1 MSHCLNPQC
10 DQPQNPSNANF
21 CQRCGQPLRLKQRYR
36 SLKLLGQGGFG
47 RTFLAEDEQQPG
59 QPRCVIKQFHPLG
72 QPNAGKAIALFQQEA
87 IRLQDLGHHDQIP
100 SLYAHCEEGGKHY
113 IVQQYVDGQNLTQE
127 FQSQGVFNEGKIRS
141 LLLDLLP
148 VLEFIHNGGVIHRDI
163 KPDNIIR
170 RGGDDRLVLVD
181 FGAAKFAT
189 ATALAQTGTMIG
201 SAEYTAPEQLKGR
214 ATLASDLYSLGV
226 TCLHLLTG
234 LSPFDLFDVHEDC
247 WMWRRYL
254 FDNPVSDSLA
264 GILDRLVAGA
274 MKERWPNAT
283 AVLAAL
289 QSPSAPYRGNPPPL
303 ITAEYDTL
311 TQLLAQQQWQAADRE
326 TAEILLNLTERD
338 RHRWLRWQDLKAVPL
353 PALQTLDQLWV
364 EASHGL
370 FGFSVQQRI
379 YQRLGGTS
387 RYRTQLWKK
396 FGDVV
401 GWRDRDRWL
410 LYEDLTF
417 NALAPQGH
425 LPRYCFTISGRHL
438 KNWFYGWPQAL
449 WFAVMAVL
457 QRFN

>member
-10 DQPQNPSNANF
+10 DRPHNPDNANF
-21 CQRCGQPLRLKQRYR
+21 CQRCGQPLRLNQRYR

-47 RTFLAEDEQQPG
+47 RTFLAQDEHQPG
-59 QPRCVIKQFHPLG
+59 QPHCVIKQFHPLG

-113 IVQQYVDGQNLTQE
+113 IVQQYIEGQNLTQE
-127 FQSQGVFNEGKIRS
+127 FQAQGVFNEAKIRS

-148 VLEFIHNGGVIHRDI
+148 VLEFIHAGGVIHRDI

-170 RGGDDRLVLVD
+170 RRGDDRLVLVD

-234 LSPFDLFDVHEDC
+234 LSPFDLFDVHEDA

-254 FDNPVSDSLA
+254 FDNAVSDGL
-264 GILDRLVAGA
+264 GRVLDGLVAGA
-274 MKERWPNAT
+274 IKERWPNAT
-283 AVLAAL
+283 AVLTGL
-289 QSPSAPYRGNPPPL
+289 QSPTTGSRTLPPL
-303 ITAEYDTL
+303 VSADYQTL
-311 TQLLAQQQWQAADRE
+311 AQLLAQQQWQGADRE
-326 TAEILLNLTERD
+326 TAEILLKLTGRD
-338 RHRWLRWQDLKAVPL
+338 RAGWLRWQDLKAVPL
-353 PALQTLDQLWV
+353 PALETLDQLWL

-370 FGFSVQQRI
+370 FGFSVQKRV

-387 RYRTQLWKK
+387 RYRTPLWQK

-401 GWRDRDRWL
+401 GWRDRQRWL

-417 NALAPQGH
+417 DHLAPQGH

-438 KNWFYGWPQAL
+438 QNWFYGWPQAL
-449 WFAVMAVL
+449 WFAVMTVL
-457 QRFN
+457 QRLE

>member
-1 MSHCLNPQC
+1 MSYCLNPQC
-10 DQPQNPSNANF
+10 DRPHNPSDANF
-21 CQRCGQPLRLKQRYR
+21 CQRCGQALRLNQRYR
-36 SLKLLGQGGFG
+36 SLELLGQGGFG
-47 RTFLAEDEQQPG
+47 RTFLAQDEQRPG

-72 QPNAGKAIALFQQEA
+72 QANASKAIALFQQEA

-127 FQSQGVFNEGKIRS
+127 FQTQGVFNEAKIRS

-148 VLEFIHNGGVIHRDI
+148 VLDFIHGGGVIHRDI

-170 RGGDDRLVLVD
+170 RWGDDRLVLVD

-214 ATLASDLYSLGV
+214 ATAASDLYSLGV

-247 WMWRRYL
+247 WVWRRYL
-254 FDNPVSDSLA
+254 FDNPVSHEL
-264 GILDRLVAGA
+264 GQVLDGLVAGA
-274 MKERWPNAT
+274 MKERWPSAT
-283 AVLAAL
+283 AVLAGL
-289 QSPSAPYRGNPPPL
+289 ESPRGFAPHFSTVAP
-303 ITAEYDTL
+303 EYQTL
-311 TQLLAQQQWQAADRE
+311 AALLAQQQWQEADRE
-326 TAEILLNLTERD
+326 TAEILLKLTRRD
-338 RHRWLRWQDLKAVPL
+338 RQRWLRWCDLKAVPL
-353 PALQTLDQLWV
+353 PDLQTLDRLWV

-370 FGFSVQQRI
+370 FGFSVQKRV
-379 YQRLGGTS
+379 YQRLGGTQT
-387 RYRTQLWKK
+387 YRTFLWKK

-410 LYEDLTF
+410 LYHDLTF
-417 NALAPQGH
+417 NELAPQGH
-425 LPRYCFTISGRHL
+425 LPRYCFTISGRHIQ
-438 KNWFYGWPQAL
+438 NWFYGWPQTL
-449 WFAVMAVL
+449 WFSVMAMI
-457 QRFN
+457 QRLD